1 MKKPRVYIAG
11 PITGMKNNNRVAFA
25 AAKERLN
32 EAGYDAVNH
41 QENEDET
48 RPGWTYEAIMKDDII
63 NLMDCQYIYL
73 LPGWDKSR
81 GATLEKHVADVLG
94 IRQVKL

>member
-11 PITGMKNNNRVAFA
+11 PITGMENNNRVAFA

-32 EAGYDAVNH
+32 ESGYDAVNP

-48 RPGWTYEAIMKDDII
+48 RPGWTYESIMKDDILK
-63 NLMDCQYIYL
+63 LMECQYIYL
-73 LPGWDKSR
+73 LPGWDKSK

-94 IRQVKL
+94 IRQVKM